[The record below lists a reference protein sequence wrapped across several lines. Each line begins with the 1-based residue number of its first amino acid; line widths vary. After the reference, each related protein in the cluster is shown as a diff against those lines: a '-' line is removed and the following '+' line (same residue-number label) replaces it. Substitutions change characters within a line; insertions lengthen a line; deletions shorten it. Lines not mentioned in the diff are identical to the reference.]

1 MDPRLSI
8 AIIAVVYLGALL
20 GVGFWAQKRAKK
32 ASDFLVAGRK
42 LGTLMCACTIAAVQ
56 IGAGV
61 VVGGATNGAT
71 YTGVWPGMYYSLGCG
86 LGCILAGIFIA
97 PRMRDVQAV
106 VPMDYFEA
114 RFGSYKIMR
123 FWAWLSNVPSLLGI
137 FVAQLL
143 ACGSILQAFGIPF
156 WIGVVV
162 CAIIILIYASM
173 GGMWSVVVGD
183 TINIAVIMIGIPVA
197 AIVALTKLGAT
208 GVNPIS
214 TVFLTPIIPQGLLS
228 KCIYAVA
235 PMLVSIGVSY
245 DAFLRY
251 QSAKDVHAARWGCIW
266 GGIITIFVGTM
277 DSGIGVSGML
287 LNPAADAGSIF
298 ASTVSSTMSP
308 IFAGIVVTAVLA
320 AAMSSGNGLL
330 ICLGASFS
338 RDFYNKILHPDKE
351 MDDLPKTKTIAQV
364 TIVLACLV
372 GIFFAFKMTNV
383 LDAIIL
389 FNYPYMGSMLVP
401 LYGALLYKNATIKGC
416 FCGMIGGAIV
426 GTVCFLAGIPSPIQ
440 GLFNPDMGLFLAYA
454 VALILMVGVSSFDKN
469 KSPMVKMQQA
479 AGDAKK

>member
-1 MDPRLSI
+1 MDQRI
-8 AIIAVVYLGALL
+8 IIIIVAAIYLGSLL
-20 GVGFWAQKRAKK
+20 LVGTWAQKRAKK

-61 VVGGATNGAT
+61 VVGGAGNGAA
-71 YTGVWPGMYYSLGCG
+71 YNSVWGGMYYSLGCG

-97 PRMRDVQAV
+97 PRMRDVEAV

-114 RFGSYKIMR
+114 RYGSYKGMR

-143 ACGSILQAFGIPF
+143 ACGSILSAFGIPY
-156 WIGVVV
+156 WVGIVV
-162 CAIIILIYASM
+162 CALIILVYASM
-173 GGMWSVVVGD
+173 GGMWSVVIGD

-197 AIVALTKLGAT
+197 AIFALTQLSKT
-208 GVNPIS
+208 GVNIMS
-214 TVFLTPIIPQGLLS
+214 DVFLTPIIPDGLFS
-228 KCIYAVA
+228 KFIYGVT

-251 QSAKDVHAARWGCIW
+251 QSAKNVHAARWGCIW
-266 GGIITIFVGTM
+266 GGVITIFVGTM
-277 DSGIGVSGML
+277 ASAIGVAGGQL
-287 LNPAADAGSIF
+287 FPDATDSIF
-298 ASTVSSTMSP
+298 ATTVSNTMTP
-308 IFAGIVVTAVLA
+308 ILAAVVVTAVLA

-330 ICLGASFS
+330 ICMGASFS

-351 MDDLPKTKTIAQV
+351 LDELPKAKVIAQI
-364 TIVLACLV
+364 TIVVACLV
-372 GIFFAFKMTNV
+372 GIFFSFKMTNI

-401 LYGALLYKNATIKGC
+401 LYGALLYKNGTVKGC
-416 FCGMIGGAIV
+416 FAGMIGGAIV

-440 GLFNPDMGLFLAYA
+440 GLFNPDMGLFAAYA
-454 VALILMVGVSSFDKN
+454 VALVLMIVVSSFDKN
-469 KSPMVKMQQA
+469 KSPMVKMREA
-479 AGDAKK
+479 AKNG

>member
-1 MDPRLSI
+1 M
-8 AIIAVVYLGALL
+8 
-20 GVGFWAQKRAKK
+20 
-32 ASDFLVAGRK
+32 
-42 LGTLMCACTIAAVQ
+42 
-56 IGAGV
+56 
-61 VVGGATNGAT
+61 
-71 YTGVWPGMYYSLGCG
+71 
-86 LGCILAGIFIA
+86 
-97 PRMRDVQAV
+97 
-106 VPMDYFEA
+106 
-114 RFGSYKIMR
+114 
-123 FWAWLSNVPSLLGI
+123 
-137 FVAQLL
+137 
-143 ACGSILQAFGIPF
+143 
-156 WIGVVV
+156 
-162 CAIIILIYASM
+162 
-173 GGMWSVVVGD
+173 
-183 TINIAVIMIGIPVA
+183 
-197 AIVALTKLGAT
+197 
-208 GVNPIS
+208 
-214 TVFLTPIIPQGLLS
+214 
-228 KCIYAVA
+228 
-235 PMLVSIGVSY
+235 SY

-277 DSGIGVSGML
+277 ASAIGVSGKL

>member
-1 MDPRLSI
+1 
-8 AIIAVVYLGALL
+8 
-20 GVGFWAQKRAKK
+20 
-32 ASDFLVAGRK
+32 
-42 LGTLMCACTIAAVQ
+42 
-56 IGAGV
+56 
-61 VVGGATNGAT
+61 
-71 YTGVWPGMYYSLGCG
+71 
-86 LGCILAGIFIA
+86 
-97 PRMRDVQAV
+97 
-106 VPMDYFEA
+106 MDYFEA

-277 DSGIGVSGML
+277 ASAIGVSGKL

>member
-1 MDPRLSI
+1 
-8 AIIAVVYLGALL
+8 
-20 GVGFWAQKRAKK
+20 
-32 ASDFLVAGRK
+32 
-42 LGTLMCACTIAAVQ
+42 
-56 IGAGV
+56 
-61 VVGGATNGAT
+61 
-71 YTGVWPGMYYSLGCG
+71 MYYSLGCG

-183 TINIAVIMIGIPVA
+183 TINIAVIMIGIPIA

-277 DSGIGVSGML
+277 ASAIGVSGKL

>member
-1 MDPRLSI
+1 MCIRDR
-8 AIIAVVYLGALL
+8 AAAE
-20 GVGFWAQKRAKK
+20 GV
-32 ASDFLVAGRK
+32 
-42 LGTLMCACTIAAVQ
+42 
-56 IGAGV
+56 
-61 VVGGATNGAT
+61 
-71 YTGVWPGMYYSLGCG
+71 GCG

-162 CAIIILIYASM
+162 CAVIILIYASM

-208 GVNPIS
+208 GVNPIT

-266 GGIITIFVGTM
+266 GGIITMFVGTM
-277 DSGIGVSGML
+277 ASAIGVSGNL
-287 LNPAADAGSIF
+287 LNPGAEAGSIF

-401 LYGALLYKNATIKGC
+401 LYGSLLYKNATIKGC

>member
-1 MDPRLSI
+1 MDPRVFI
-8 AIIAVVYLGALL
+8 AIVAIIYLGSLL
-20 GVGFWAQKRAKK
+20 GIGFWAQKRASK

-42 LGTLMCACTIAAVQ
+42 LGTPMCACTIAAVQ

-61 VVGGATNGAT
+61 VVGGATNGAI
-71 YTGVWPGMYYSLGCG
+71 YNGVWPGMYYSLGCG

-97 PRMRDVQAV
+97 PKMRDVEAV

-114 RFGSYKIMR
+114 RYGGHKVIR
-123 FWAWLSNVPSLLGI
+123 GWAWLSNVPSLLGI

-143 ACGSILQAFGIPF
+143 ACGSILAAFGIPF

-162 CAIIILIYASM
+162 CAVIILIYASM

-183 TINIAVIMIGIPVA
+183 TVNIAVIMIGIPVA
-197 AIVALTKLGAT
+197 AIVALVKLAGT
-208 GVNPIS
+208 GIDPIS
-214 TVFLTPIIPQGLLS
+214 TVFLTPIIPEGLLS

-251 QSAKDVHAARWGCIW
+251 QSAKNVQAARWGCIW
-266 GGIITIFVGTM
+266 GGIITMFIGTM
-277 DSGIGVSGML
+277 ASAIGVAGKM
-287 LNPAADAGSIF
+287 LNPGADTGSIF
-298 ASTVSSTMSP
+298 ATTVSATMSP
-308 IFAGIVVTAVLA
+308 ILAGVVVTAVLA

-330 ICLGASFS
+330 ICMGASFS
-338 RDFYNKILHPDKE
+338 RDLYNKILHPEKSI
-351 MDDLPKTKTIAQV
+351 DDLPNAKRVAQL
-364 TIVLACLV
+364 TIVVACLV
-372 GIFFAFKMTNV
+372 GIFFAFKMDNV

-401 LYGALLYKNATIKGC
+401 LYGALLYKNGTVKGC
-416 FCGMIGGAIV
+416 FAGMICGAIV

-440 GLFNPDMGLFLAYA
+440 GLFSPDMGLFAAYA
-454 VALILMVGVSSFDKN
+454 VSLIAMVIVSSMDKN
-469 KSPMVKMQQA
+469 KCPMVRMQQA
-479 AGDAKK
+479 AKNK

>member
-71 YTGVWPGMYYSLGCG
+71 YTGVWPGMYYSLGC
-86 LGCILAGIFIA
+86 ILAGIFIA

-156 WIGVVV
+156 WIGV
-162 CAIIILIYASM
+162 
-173 GGMWSVVVGD
+173 MWSVVVGD

-277 DSGIGVSGML
+277 ASAIGVSGKL